1 MPSGGLGWRL
11 GSKRAWEAAPGS
23 QSMGSCGP
31 CRIVRFIERRRNGW
45 QLLGIQEPLS
55 KFVVG
60 RSFRHG
66 SHTAAVGSSMVN
78 RREISDENDFREVDR
93 VSRQAAG
100 QRQRSRGNGGSGAR
114 CAVAGC
120 RRQTAPKPNRA
131 QAKPRPSQTAPKE
144 VATRLTIVVATAG
157 ADATNRLR
165 SCVQAE
171 WLARFFRR
179 CETGPERFARSPSCK
194 FMDEG

>member
-93 VSRQAAG
+93 VVGKRRANVSVPEVMEVRGPVALSRDAG
-100 QRQRSRGNGGSGAR
+100 AKPRPSQI
-114 CAVAGC
+114 
-120 RRQTAPKPNRA
+120 APKPNRA
-131 QAKPRPSQTAPKE
+131 QAKPRP
-144 VATRLTIVVATAG
+144 R
-157 ADATNRLR
+157 
-165 SCVQAE
+165 
-171 WLARFFRR
+171 
-179 CETGPERFARSPSCK
+179 RSPRVSPSWSPRQGL
-194 FMDEG
+194 MPRTV